1 MPKLWREI
9 SLHISCSPCSAHMC
23 LIITKPWWNEYF
35 TYYKGNKIL
44 LRLSFYSNHL
54 SFNFY
59 EFSKSVLIFFIS
71 LTKRVQEPA
80 KDFRKKIVYHSG
92 IFPKWNFVVLAYIF
106 WPSIFSCCLVDLG
119 FHPNWSVEISISK
132 QTS

>member
-1 MPKLWREI
+1 
-9 SLHISCSPCSAHMC
+9 MC

-35 TYYKGNKIL
+35 TYYKGNTIP

-80 KDFRKKIVYHSG
+80 VECGVIARELGTKDRNAKKVGTSLPQFRLKRNKLKYVR
-92 IFPKWNFVVLAYIF
+92 
-106 WPSIFSCCLVDLG
+106 
-119 FHPNWSVEISISK
+119 
-132 QTS
+132 